1 VFPDLGSTQ
10 QEVALLVGFFL
21 PLLLAIP
28 IQSHW
33 PTELK
38 ALFSVAAYAAAGAVT
53 AAATGEL
60 TGKTFWQTTL
70 EILVLGVVGYQ
81 GVWKPINLAPK
92 IEALTNVNKAPAQP
106 ALDGGALPQSASGTP
121 PSAAIDTPPPAAIDT
136 PPPGATGTP
145 PPAATPLPS
154 AAGEQPVGGFTL
166 TPSVEALLE
175 AGTRLVDELT
185 QGLYVN
191 RTSNGV
197 PANDAPPEQ
206 LSPEHQDNP
215 VPAEAAE
222 NAPDKAAAAWVRAG

>member
-1 VFPDLGSTQ
+1 MFPDLGSTQ
-10 QEVALLVGFFL
+10 QQVAVLVGFFL
-21 PLLLAIP
+21 PLLLAVP

-53 AAATGEL
+53 AAATGDL

-92 IEALTNVNKAPAQP
+92 IEGLTNVNKAPAQP
-106 ALDGGALPQSASGTP
+106 ALDGGASAQPASGASAQPASGASAQPASNTP
-121 PSAAIDTPPPAAIDT
+121 EPVAGGT
-136 PPPGATGTP
+136 PPPGA
-145 PPAATPLPS
+145 AALP
-154 AAGEQPVGGFTL
+154 PVGGFTL

-185 QGLYVN
+185 HGLYTN
-191 RTSNGV
+191 RTSNGM
-197 PANDAPPEQ
+197 PADAAPAEQ
-206 LSPEHQDNP
+206 ISPEHQSNP
-215 VPAEAAE
+215 GPAEAAE
-222 NAPDKAAAAWVRAG
+222 NAPDKVAAAWVR